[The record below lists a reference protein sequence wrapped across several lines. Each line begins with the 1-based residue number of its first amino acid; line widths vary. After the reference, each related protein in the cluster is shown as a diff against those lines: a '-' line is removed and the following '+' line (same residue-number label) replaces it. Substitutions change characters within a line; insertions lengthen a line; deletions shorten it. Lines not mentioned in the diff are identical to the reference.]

1 MKAVAP
7 EAPCGL
13 LSNDLLTNPEDVV
26 QELGF
31 QAFHPWYLRVSLSLV
46 RRLHARG
53 IAVNVYTPNSPGG
66 AGLAHCPGGGQCH
79 HRLPPAGAAPAEVAA
94 AQVNDHMAGWRIFA
108 PARHIPMQFA

>member
-53 IAVNVYTPNSPGG
+53 IAVNVYTPNSPGV
-66 AGLAHCPGGGQCH
+66 LAWLIALGVDSVITDYPRRALLLRKWLQP
-79 HRLPPAGAAPAEVAA
+79 R
-94 AQVNDHMAGWRIFA
+94 
-108 PARHIPMQFA
+108 